1 MKIALVNYSGGG
13 LSGGCRKYLRQIV
26 PLLREDPRVD
36 ELSIFVP
43 PKIDL
48 AACGPC
54 LNWPETSPLHSIS
67 FIKRKLAAIKPDVV
81 FIPNFW
87 YLGSGKVP
95 VVVMIRNMEMAALP
109 FGRNSLIDHVR
120 HVLRRTLAVRGCR
133 KATRVIGVSDFV
145 TSFLN
150 AQWKIPS
157 EKLDRV
163 YHGITPAGDP
173 SHFIQPA
180 ALKNGDPR
188 PFVFTAGSIR
198 TYRGLEDLLK
208 AAADAR
214 VRRHGVRLVI
224 AGGVDFGSQFYK
236 RELDRLTDHTGLT
249 SDLIYTGP
257 LNESEMNWCY
267 HHCRLFVMT
276 SRIEACPNT
285 ALEAMAHGC
294 RIVSTTNPPMPEF
307 FREAADYYRAGVAE
321 ELAFRID
328 EAFSEP
334 VSQRGLKTNR
344 AMEIASEFTWKR
356 TVNETLQSLE
366 RAISGNKSGW
376 MDRGTSTSGIAKF
389 TQRLI

>member
-26 PLLREDPRVD
+26 PLLRADPRVD
-36 ELSIFVP
+36 ELSMFVP
-43 PKIDL
+43 PRIDFST
-48 AACGPC
+48 CGPC
-54 LNWPETSPLHSIS
+54 LTWPETSPLHSIS
-67 FIKRKLAAIKPDVV
+67 FIKRKMAEIKPDVV

-95 VVVMIRNMEMAALP
+95 VVVMIRNMEMAAMP

-120 HVLRRTLAVRGCR
+120 HVLRRALAMRGCR

-180 ALKNGDPR
+180 ALENADSR
-188 PFVFTAGSIR
+188 PFIFTAGSIR
-198 TYRGLEDLLK
+198 TYRGLEDLLS

-214 VRRHGVRLVI
+214 MTKHGVRLVI
-224 AGGVDFGSQFYK
+224 AGGVDSGSEFYK
-236 RELDRLTDHTGLT
+236 RDLDQLAQARGLQQ
-249 SDLIYTGP
+249 DIIYTGS
-257 LNESEMNWCY
+257 LNENEMNWCY
-267 HHCRLFVMT
+267 RHCRMFVMT

-307 FREAADYYRAGVAE
+307 FGDGADYYKAGMAD
-321 ELAFRID
+321 ELALRMD
-328 EAFSEP
+328 EALRESATSKAF
-334 VSQRGLKTNR
+334 KTRR
-344 AMEIASEFTWKR
+344 AIEIASAFTWKR
-356 TVNETLQSLE
+356 TVDETLLSLE
-366 RAISGNKSGW
+366 RAVSRNNG
-376 MDRGTSTSGIAKF
+376 R
-389 TQRLI
+389 